1 MKLMR
6 FPTAADAERWPRAV
20 RGLLGC
26 GVACLAQLLTYAIV
40 PLRVY
45 PAALAFPVIILSV
58 WFLGM
63 WGGLFCTL
71 AEAVLINLLPVQAQV
86 QFPDGNAPKGVRVA
100 SFLLFSI
107 FLGWAIRRL
116 AQQRTQLKTQE
127 LQRSLILAQ
136 AERQM
141 AEERVRISEALRRRD
156 EVLQIALDGNGMG
169 LWVLDFEQGTTQWSD
184 VMFRIA
190 GREPGSVTPSAE
202 LWQSWLHP
210 EDVEG
215 VSEALARTREGGQ
228 HYHQQYRLLWPDG
241 SVRWLESQ
249 AKYLCNSDGRVV
261 RVVGVLA
268 DVTQRK
274 LTEEAMLRTEKLAV
288 AGRMAASVAH
298 EINNPLE
305 AVENLLYLIST
316 AETTETSQSY
326 ARIALDELT
335 RISLVTQQTLKF
347 HRQSGAPALTKL
359 SEVVSVVLALF
370 APKLRTGGIATEIRV
385 TDEEGVECMPSETH
399 HIFANLV
406 SNAIDAMPRGGRL
419 VIRVRPS
426 CDWRDGK
433 THGMR
438 VTMADTGMGM
448 NLATM
453 RRSLEP
459 FFTTKTET
467 GTGLGL
473 WVVAQ
478 LTERRHGDVRVRSAQ
493 RAGASGT
500 AFSVFLPIGDAPV
513 SDRSSN
519 S

>member
-1 MKLMR
+1 MKVMS
-6 FPTAADAERWPRAV
+6 FFIAAASVERWPRAV

-26 GVACLAQLLTYAIV
+26 GAACVAQLLTYAIL

-45 PAALAFPVIILSV
+45 PAALAFPAIVLSV

-71 AEAVLINLLPVQAQV
+71 AEAVLVNLLPFQTQV
-86 QFPDGNAPKGVRVA
+86 QFFDENVPKGVRLTIFLAVA
-100 SFLLFSI
+100 LI
-107 FLGWAIRRL
+107 LGWAIRL
-116 AQQRTQLKTQE
+116 ALQRTQIRTQE
-127 LQRSLILAQ
+127 LEKGLILAQ

-141 AEERVRISEALRRRD
+141 AEERAQISERLREHD
-156 EVLQIALDGNGMG
+156 KMLQIALDGNGMG

-184 VMFRIA
+184 EMYRIA
-190 GREPGSVTPSAE
+190 GREPGSVTPSTE

-215 VSEALARTREGGQ
+215 VREALERTREGGQ
-228 HYHQQYRLLWPDG
+228 HYNQQYRLLWPDG

-249 AKYLCNSDGRVV
+249 AKYLCNSEGQVV
-261 RVVGVLA
+261 RVVGVLS
-268 DVTQRK
+268 DVTPRK
-274 LTEEAMLRTEKLAV
+274 MTEEAMLRTQKLAV
-288 AGRMAASVAH
+288 AGRMAAAVAH

-316 AETTETSQSY
+316 AETTEPVRSY
-326 ARIALDELT
+326 AHLAIEGLT

-347 HRQSGAPALTKL
+347 HRQSGAPVVTKL

-370 APKLRTGGIATEIRV
+370 SPRLRSAGIATEIRV
-385 TDEEGVECMPSETH
+385 VREEGVKCMPSETH

-406 SNAIDAMPRGGRL
+406 SNAIDAMPQGGRL
-419 VIRVRPS
+419 VVRVRPS
-426 CDWRDGK
+426 RDWRDGK
-433 THGMR
+433 TPGMR
-438 VTMADTGMGM
+438 VTVADSGMGM
-448 NLATM
+448 SRVTM
-453 RRSLEP
+453 RHSFEP
-459 FFTTKTET
+459 FFTTKTDT

-478 LTERRHGDVRVRSAQ
+478 LVERRDGHVRGWSTKH
-493 RAGASGT
+493 AGASGT
-500 AFSVFLPIGDAPV
+500 TFSVFLPFGAAPGTGAG
-513 SDRSSN
+513 N